1 MSLQCKV
8 MEVLVLGFQKS
19 FSVQKYIFKIVSYV
33 TVLWF
38 CFSRAGDLHLLLI
51 FFLFSSLKQ
60 LTQQMQEAKIIQIL
74 QDNNA
79 KPI

>member
-51 FFLFSSLKQ
+51 FFFVFISETAYPADARGKNYTDFTRQ
-60 LTQQMQEAKIIQIL
+60 
-74 QDNNA
+74 
-79 KPI
+79 